1 MGTTMNTV
9 NLNSIHINTVDV
21 NKINVANGGGSY
33 SGQQPPSFDPSKLP
47 YQALWV
53 ANGKKNSD
61 TDKNVPNLV
70 DANNPL
76 VLSNFLYALDSGYGK
91 YDYDFRTWSKGY
103 SLVTINSSGFTVGA
117 GTIGSAF
124 AVLNVNYTSNIFKTK
139 IKVTNQNLEN
149 PLFLRYRSTPYETYM
164 PLHEGVNDI
173 DVSNIDIN
181 NWVISFS
188 FEKASG
194 FIDKNIIVEQI
205 SQGEGLFM
213 DGVDDSF
220 ASKLTLP
227 ALSEYTVIGDLA
239 FSSFA
244 SSGIG
249 KASNWFWYGN
259 RLYINGTT
267 VSNTYTGKC
276 LGFNSDGLILTENE
290 GAVQGKLSLVAPT
303 ETKIASFN
311 SPKMSWG
318 VLAIIK
324 KSLNEQE
331 IRQTHSYLQTLK
343 ANNIG

>member
-1 MGTTMNTV
+1 MLREV
-9 NLNSIHINTVDV
+9 LLELNEVTEIPGLTSE
-21 NKINVANGGGSY
+21 
-33 SGQQPPSFDPSKLP
+33 QFDEL
-47 YQALWV
+47 ALYYPMLTSATELQKGDWV
-53 ANGKKNSD
+53 
-61 TDKNVPNLV
+61 
-70 DANNPL
+70 
-76 VLSNFLYALDSGYGK
+76 
-91 YDYDFRTWSKGY
+91 
-103 SLVTINSSGFTVGA
+103 SL
-117 GTIGSAF
+117 
-124 AVLNVNYTSNIFKTK
+124 
-139 IKVTNQNLEN
+139 
-149 PLFLRYRSTPYETYM
+149 
-164 PLHEGVNDI
+164 
-173 DVSNIDIN
+173 
-181 NWVISFS
+181 
-188 FEKASG
+188 
-194 FIDKNIIVEQI
+194 EQI
-205 SQGEGLFM
+205 PEGEGLFM
-213 DGVDDSF
+213 DGADDSF

-343 ANNIG
+343 ANNVG